1 MGNGF
6 QVIDII
12 LFAMIAAFL
21 ILRLR
26 GVLGRRDG
34 NESGYR
40 DPFKADTPDNL
51 PDDNL
56 VKLPN
61 RSPDVQVEDDSA
73 PEDALQPDELDS
85 DKDLARGLKQI
96 SAADKNFDE
105 ENFLIGARVAFE
117 MVLGAYVSGDR
128 EVLQNLVST
137 EVYDNFR
144 SAIDDREKA
153 GHTIEETLVSIRSAE
168 VVEACIEESRA
179 LVTTKFLSEQVHVLR
194 DGQEEVI
201 DGNPNEIMDVVDFWT
216 FARDISS
223 RDPNWQLVATRS
235 LD

>member
-40 DPFKADTPDNL
+40 DPFKADASENL

-56 VKLPN
+56 VKLPS
-61 RSPDVQVEDDSA
+61 RSSDVQVEGDGH

-85 DKDLARGLKQI
+85 DKNYAWEG
-96 SAADKNFDE
+96 
-105 ENFLIGARVAFE
+105 
-117 MVLGAYVSGDR
+117 
-128 EVLQNLVST
+128 
-137 EVYDNFR
+137 
-144 SAIDDREKA
+144 
-153 GHTIEETLVSIRSAE
+153 
-168 VVEACIEESRA
+168 
-179 LVTTKFLSEQVHVLR
+179 
-194 DGQEEVI
+194 
-201 DGNPNEIMDVVDFWT
+201 
-216 FARDISS
+216 
-223 RDPNWQLVATRS
+223 RS
-235 LD
+235 LKIN